1 MVPQYISECAPP
13 AIRGRLVGLF
23 EVVLQFALVVGFW
36 VNYGVN
42 ENISDTSKT
51 QWLIP
56 FGLQFAP
63 GTLLIIL
70 MFLQPESPRWLLK
83 AGRDDAAAAVL
94 SRIRQLP
101 ADDSYIIWELET
113 VKEQLQREFDLGA
126 HQSLPK
132 KLKET
137 FAAGNRSRLFMGM
150 ALMMLQNFSGIN
162 ALNYYSPAIFQ
173 AIGFKGNSVTLLA
186 TGVFGLVKCFATLA
200 FMVFGIDR
208 LGRRKSM
215 VIGSC
220 GALLAMFYLG
230 GFAKVTHSFGGKTHK
245 SSGAYVAIVMVYVY
259 SVFYAMSWNGIPW
272 IFWYAQ
278 GSSKTGKMRAFT
290 NACTVLR
297 SSRLVLDLFVSCL
310 RHVHSGLDNLLLSIP
325 HHT

>member
-1 MVPQYISECAPP
+1 M
-13 AIRGRLVGLF
+13 F

-42 ENISDTSKT
+42 QNISGKSHA
-51 QWLIP
+51 QWQIP
-56 FGLQFAP
+56 FGLQLAP
-63 GTLLIIL
+63 GSLLVIL
-70 MFLQPESPRWLLK
+70 MFFQPESPRWLLK
-83 AGRDDAAAAVL
+83 AGREDAAAAVL

-101 ADDSYIIWELET
+101 ADDRYIVWELET
-113 VKEQLQREFDLGA
+113 IKEQLQREFDLGA

-150 ALMMLQNFSGIN
+150 GLMMLQNFSGIN

-200 FMVFGIDR
+200 FMIFGIDR

-215 VIGSC
+215 IIGSC
-220 GALLAMFYLG
+220 GAIVAMFYLG
-230 GFAKVTHSFGGKTHK
+230 GFAKVTNSFGGHAPK

-272 IFWYAQ
+272 IFWYVQ
-278 GSSKTGKMRAFT
+278 GSSKTEK
-290 NACTVLR
+290 
-297 SSRLVLDLFVSCL
+297 
-310 RHVHSGLDNLLLSIP
+310 
-325 HHT
+325 